1 MHWVE
6 NPKPVMCT
14 VPDQRLYIAQSGGT
28 FYLWKIYEDDC
39 YRIEGVKTRKALIQK
54 IKEAGV
60 EGLSLMQLEPM
71 DLPTC
76 GGTEPPFSLPL

>member
-1 MHWVE
+1 
-6 NPKPVMCT
+6 MCT

-28 FYLWKIYEDDC
+28 FYLWKIYDDDC